1 MSIVVDVQPYCAKC
15 LDFEADVTKPGKVYA
30 NYEEITLGDTIIRC
44 EHARRCENIRK
55 FLVRQEKER
64 LNY

>member
-1 MSIVVDVQPYCAKC
+1 MAIKLEVQPYCGAC
-15 LDFEADVTKPGKVYA
+15 LDFEADVIKPNKVYSG
-30 NYEEITLGDTIIRC
+30 EEIILGDTVVRC

-55 FLVRQEKER
+55 YLMRLEKER

>member
-1 MSIVVDVQPYCAKC
+1 MSIILEVQPYCKQC
-15 LDFEADVTKPGKVYA
+15 LDFEADVTKPNKIYA
-30 NYEEITLGDTIIRC
+30 GEEIILGDTVVRC

-55 FLVRQEKER
+55 YLVRQEKER

>member
-1 MSIVVDVQPYCAKC
+1 MAIKLEVQPYCGAC
-15 LDFEADVTKPGKVYA
+15 LDFEADVTKPNKVYA
-30 NYEEITLGDTIIRC
+30 GEEIILGDTVVRC

-55 FLVRQEKER
+55 YLMRLEKER